1 MLLRLEYLNSSNPAA
16 GFYTMKTLFTPV
28 IALFTPAISL
38 MNQFNYRRKFAFLG
52 VISLIAI
59 SILIFSLFLGLNQVV
74 RNSEQQMQGLR
85 LLTPLSKT
93 IQTIQQHRG
102 LSAGFLGGNQQM
114 LAMQKDK
121 ELEVFNNIR
130 NIEVYS
136 PSPLLANMS
145 WISIKNSWQAI
156 VDKGLDLSIAKNFTQ
171 HTQLIEQL
179 EFFKVMLTDEYAL
192 PFTTDIDTFYL
203 LDTSINKL
211 PKAMEQLAQIR
222 DFGTSILAK
231 KNASEYQR
239 IELIVLIAKLEDSLR
254 QLTVNLNKTAS
265 LNHNIRPQ
273 LLLASTDITDSAQQI
288 INLVQ
293 SDILGKNFYTQPGTF
308 FNQVTTAI
316 NSSYTQMYQIL
327 LPTTKAITTNRLQ
340 QAKDSLYI
348 SISIS
353 LILLLIVLYFV
364 IGIYYSMRGSV
375 QILTRS
381 LHAFADGDLHQR
393 IHLKTQDELNHIGK
407 SFNQLAEKITFLLAN
422 LENSQ
427 KKNQQ
432 VLDGLLTMVNITLP
446 DGTLNFASSRSLEL
460 AGLTQEDVIGK
471 KIWDCPWFSYLES
484 SQQLIHQDCELAAK
498 GEFVDR
504 EIEFSLSEQKIWVDF
519 SIHPVFNS
527 KGQAD
532 FLVAEARDAT
542 RRHIA
547 EEHSKRSQKMDAL
560 GKLVGG
566 IAHDYNNMLG
576 VILGY
581 AELLEMKYEN
591 TDSETYISEIIRAGE
606 RGRVLTK
613 KMLTFSKSESSN
625 PSACNI
631 NQTLLDLKDML
642 SKSLTASIK
651 LNYGLY
657 KHAWPIWVDINELED
672 AILNIS
678 INAKYAM
685 PKGGSLTITTENTYI
700 SRDEAKLLGLDA
712 NDYLKLCITDTG
724 SGMDEETKAHVFDP
738 FFTTKGEAGN
748 GLGLSQVF
756 AFMERTRGTINL
768 YTQLGEGSQFSLYFP
783 RYHKT
788 KKANKSFDSHSAPQ
802 LTGKEN
808 ILVVDDEPALRAL
821 AKQILTHFGYHV
833 CLASSG
839 QAALEVLASQPI
851 DLMLSDIIMPN
862 MDGYQLSRLVAKKYP
877 KVKIQLA
884 SGFSDNR
891 HTDSDLYLRQN
902 MLHKPYSSKELL
914 TSIRLLLDG
923 YLLPITK
930 K

>member
-1 MLLRLEYLNSSNPAA
+1 
-16 GFYTMKTLFTPV
+16 MKT
-28 IALFTPAISL
+28 LFTPAISL

-59 SILIFSLFLGLNQVV
+59 SILIYSLFLGLNQVV
-74 RNSEQQMQGLR
+74 TNSKQQLQGLR

-102 LSAGFLGGNQQM
+102 LSAGFLGGNIAM
-114 LAMQKDK
+114 LTMRNDK
-121 ELEVFNNIR
+121 EREVFKNIYNN
-130 NIEVYS
+130 ETYS
-136 PSPLLANMS
+136 PTLLTDNIN
-145 WISIKNSWQAI
+145 WISIKKNWQHI
-156 VDKGLDLSIAKNFTQ
+156 VDTGLNLSIAKNFTQ

-192 PFTTDIDTFYL
+192 TFTTDLDTFYL
-203 LDTSINKL
+203 IDTSINKL

-231 KNASEYQR
+231 KHASEYQR
-239 IELIVLIAKLEDSLR
+239 IELIVLIAKLEVSLR

-265 LNHNIRPQ
+265 LNHNIKPQ
-273 LLLASTDITDSAQQI
+273 LLAASTDITDSAQQI

-293 SDILGKNFYTQPGTF
+293 SDLLGEKFYTHPETF

-327 LPTTKAITTNRLQ
+327 LPTTKAITTYRLQ
-340 QAKDSLYI
+340 QAKNRLYI

-364 IGIYYSMRGSV
+364 IGIYYSMRGSI
-375 QILTRS
+375 QTLTRS
-381 LHAFADGDLHQR
+381 LQAFADGDLEQR
-393 IHLKTQDELNHIGK
+393 IHLKTQDELNHIGN
-407 SFNQLAEKITFLLAN
+407 SFNQLAEKTTSLLAH

-427 KKNQQ
+427 KKTQQ
-432 VLDGLLTMVNITLP
+432 VLDGLLTMVSITLP
-446 DGTLNFASSRSLEL
+446 DGTLDFASSRSLEL
-460 AGLTQEDVIGK
+460 TKLTPADIIGK
-471 KIWDCPWFSYLES
+471 KIWDCPWFSYSES
-484 SQQLIHQDCELAAK
+484 SQQLIRQDCQLAAK
-498 GEFVDR
+498 GEYVDR
-504 EIEFSLSEQKIWVDF
+504 EIQFSLADHKIWVDF
-519 SIHPVFNS
+519 SVHPVFDNTG
-527 KGQAD
+527 KVN
-532 FLVAEARDAT
+532 FLVAEVRDAT
-542 RRHIA
+542 RRRIA

-591 TDSETYISEIIRAGE
+591 SNDSEGYIAEIIRAGE
-606 RGRVLTK
+606 RGRVLTR
-613 KMLTFSKSESSN
+613 KMLAFSKSESSN
-625 PSACNI
+625 PSACDI
-631 NQTLLDLKDML
+631 NQALLDLKDML

-651 LNYGLY
+651 LNYDLY
-657 KHAWPIWVDINELED
+657 EHAWPVWLDIHELED
-672 AILNIS
+672 AILNLS

-685 PKGGSLTITTENTYI
+685 PKGGTLSITTKNTYI
-700 SRDEAKLLGLDA
+700 SRDEAKLLGLEA
-712 NDYLKLCITDTG
+712 NDYLKLCIADTG
-724 SGMDEETKAHVFDP
+724 YGMDEETKAHVFDP

-756 AFMERTRGTINL
+756 AFMERSSGTINL
-768 YTQLGEGSQFSLYFP
+768 YTQLDEGSQFSLYFP
-783 RYHKT
+783 RHNKT
-788 KKANKSFDSHSAPQ
+788 QKAAKSFDNHSAPQ
-802 LTGKEN
+802 LTGKEH
-808 ILVVDDEPALRAL
+808 ILVVDDEPALREL
-821 AKQILTHFGYHV
+821 AKQILTHFGYQV
-833 CLASSG
+833 TVASSG
-839 QAALEVLASQPI
+839 GEALKVLATQPI

-862 MDGYQLSRLVAKKYP
+862 MDGYQLSRLVTKHYP
-877 KVKIQLA
+877 KIKIQLA

-891 HTDSDLYLRQN
+891 HTESDLHLRQN

-923 YLLPITK
+923 YLLPMTK
-930 K
+930 